1 MIDELNVDKN
11 RITRVSHKSA
21 AWNIKMLAT
30 TALLCAF
37 SIVPYIY
44 INLVANN
51 LGLKRGTIWIF
62 PILRSTG
69 GFITATLIQLL
80 IQRRITTISDEYLVK
95 RDQLPVC
102 NGDVEA
108 AAGVQKKKYQMD
120 VRTWPLL
127 CLLLFG
133 LLASVVGYVGCFSIV
148 QNSASSLGPVSWLC
162 LEVGLS
168 VVRLAIWAWNPTE
181 DDAPLLEI
189 NLELDQY
196 EPLPTCNKY
205 NEHET
210 S

>member
-1 MIDELNVDKN
+1 
-11 RITRVSHKSA
+11 
-21 AWNIKMLAT
+21 MLAT

-148 QNSASSLGPVSWLC
+148 QNSASSLGPVSWPC

-168 VVRLAIWAWNPTE
+168 VVRLAIWAWNPTG
-181 DDAPLLEI
+181 DDAPPLEI